1 MSEIDIEIFEQS
13 KEEPIKV
20 KKEKVKREMSMEK
33 KAELLERLRNGK
45 KKAKLA
51 RESKKNQGKIQEEKK
66 IVEVAESVAYH
77 GKPIVVQNESIL
89 SELDVLKKEL
99 KQLKDN
105 DEKREIRKQ
114 IKELKKKNEEP
125 TPRPSQPIVSKPIV
139 SKPIVSQPIPI
150 PSKPIPIPQKQ
161 TIKKSLFASAL
172 W

>member
-20 KKEKVKREMSMEK
+20 KKEKVKKEMSMEK

-125 TPRPSQPIVSKPIV
+125 IEPIV
-139 SKPIVSQPIPI
+139 SKPIVSQPIPTPRPS

>member
-20 KKEKVKREMSMEK
+20 KKEKVKKEMSIEK

-66 IVEVAESVAYH
+66 IVAVAEAVAYH

-89 SELDVLKKEL
+89 SD
-99 KQLKDN
+99 
-105 DEKREIRKQ
+105 
-114 IKELKKKNEEP
+114 
-125 TPRPSQPIVSKPIV
+125 
-139 SKPIVSQPIPI
+139 
-150 PSKPIPIPQKQ
+150 
-161 TIKKSLFASAL
+161 
-172 W
+172 